1 MDVAPFTELQDFID
15 SLDVED
21 KKVETESIRRE
32 DKDGIYV
39 KDVEVERRQNDLWQ
53 NIADAAYNWSRRI
66 VDAESLHARSTDFRS
81 GIENSIYR
89 LQLDGFLST
98 HDVGE
103 LRYTTDLWV
112 ELLNSLSSYLMGCV
126 FLKRNI
132 ISLLLKL
139 YSVKQISEE
148 LFIQTCV
155 NL

>member
-53 NIADAAYNWSRRI
+53 NIADAAYNWSQRI
-66 VDAESLHARSTDFRS
+66 VDAESLHVRSTDLRS
-81 GIENSIYR
+81 DIENSIYR

-112 ELLNSLSSYLMGCV
+112 ELLNSLSSYLMGCI
-126 FLKRNI
+126 FLKKNI

-139 YSVKQISEE
+139 YSAKQISEE
-148 LFIQTCV
+148 IFIDTC
-155 NL
+155 LKL

>member
-15 SLDVED
+15 NLDVED
-21 KKVETESIRRE
+21 KKLETKTVGEE

-39 KDVEVERRQNDLWQ
+39 VDTEVDKRQADIWQ
-53 NIADAAYNWSRRI
+53 NIADVAYDWSRRI

-81 GIENSIYR
+81 GIENSLYR

-103 LRYTTDLWV
+103 LRYITDLWV
-112 ELLNSLSSYLMGCV
+112 ELLNSLSSYLMGCI
-126 FLKRNI
+126 FLKGNI

-139 YSVKQISEE
+139 YSTKQISEE
-148 LFIQTCV
+148 LFIKTCL

>member
-53 NIADAAYNWSRRI
+53 NIADAAYNWSQRI
-66 VDAESLHARSTDFRS
+66 VDAESLHVRSTDLRS
-81 GIENSIYR
+81 DIENSIYR

>member
-15 SLDVED
+15 TLDVED
-21 KKVETESIRRE
+21 KKLETKTVGEE

-39 KDVEVERRQNDLWQ
+39 VDTEVDKRQADIWQ
-53 NIADAAYNWSRRI
+53 NIADVAYDWSRRI
-66 VDAESLHARSTDFRS
+66 VDEESLHARSTDFRS
-81 GIENSIYR
+81 GIENSLYR

-103 LRYTTDLWV
+103 LRYITDLWV
-112 ELLNSLSSYLMGCV
+112 ELLNSLSSYLMGCI
-126 FLKRNI
+126 FLKGNI

-139 YSVKQISEE
+139 YSTKQISEE
-148 LFIQTCV
+148 LFIKTCL

>member
-1 MDVAPFTELQDFID
+1 MDVAPFNELQNFID

-21 KKVETESIRRE
+21 KKVETKSIRRE

-53 NIADAAYNWSRRI
+53 NIADAAYNWSQRI
-66 VDAESLHARSTDFRS
+66 VDAESLHARSIDFRS

-98 HDVGE
+98 YDVGE

-112 ELLNSLSSYLMGCV
+112 ELLNSLSSYLMGCI
-126 FLKRNI
+126 FLKKNI

-139 YSVKQISEE
+139 YSAKQISEE
-148 LFIQTCV
+148 IFIETW
-155 NL
+155 